1 MSITPI
7 WTDDE
12 RPSWSRDLRMPLAG
26 WPEIDA
32 KAWTGSIWSCGN
44 RGLDSLALDAGLTEI
59 ARFLSR
65 RPPFDTLAP
74 EELAEVVS
82 GTQVEF
88 YLAGAV
94 ILSEDGGPVTFLRV
108 ILSGAVDVVHESLLL
123 DLLGPGDTFGQAAM
137 LSGLPPGF
145 EARAAEDTL
154 CYRIAAAVAR
164 PLLERARHREL
175 AVGLHEPGNQPVARL
190 IRSTTVRCEPDTSIA
205 EVARRMTDAGAS
217 AAIIDLPDGD
227 IGILT
232 DRDLRKRVVAADVP
246 ASAPVETVMTTP
258 VFSVTPGRLGV
269 EVLFELLERGIDHA
283 PVLTERGQLVG
294 VVDATDLFAVQPRSW
309 FGIRWAIDRARDVE
323 ALAEVASRLPSIVV
337 DLHRSSLR
345 ALEIAR
351 VLSALLDAVTHRAL
365 ELAPAGDLLPAD
377 GVVWVAVGAQARREL
392 TPASSPRGV
401 IVCSDP
407 LPREWLTGAGATLA
421 TCGLE
426 GAPVARSASEWALAG
441 QADEL
446 TLAVLCDRRALWGT
460 PREPLPVPDGAAAGF
475 LLQALARRALAHSPP
490 TGFGDTAVLGLDGR
504 RSDPFD
510 IRVAVVEPIVELT
523 RWAGAAA
530 GRTEGSTQD
539 RLAAA
544 AAAGVLDDADAR
556 TLADAFEIVYEL
568 RVAHHMEQLAAGE
581 DADDLLDPAAMSA
594 LTRSH
599 LRDVFRAVTAVQRA
613 LRP

>member
-1 MSITPI
+1 MVTRSPHASSRMARDRRQSLDWFDLVMRQPRVRLT
-7 WTDDE
+7 
-12 RPSWSRDLRMPLAG
+12 RPGRRTHRDCAIPLA
-26 WPEIDA
+26 EA
-32 KAWTGSIWSCGN
+32 AV
-44 RGLDSLALDAGLTEI
+44 RHAG
-59 ARFLSR
+59 A
-65 RPPFDTLAP
+65 
-74 EELAEVVS
+74 
-82 GTQVEF
+82 QVEF

-323 ALAEVASRLPSIVV
+323 ALAEVASRLSSIVV